1 MTTAKKYYNP
11 KNPTDTFPG
20 FYGSFIPNVVQRNPK
35 LSSSAKC
42 VYGRLS
48 EYCHGK
54 SDSCYP
60 SLSQLVAQTG
70 LCKSTVIKAI
80 KELETKGFI
89 EVTRPQKEE
98 HLMHYHNSY
107 RFLWHPS
114 FYEADAD
121 KDIRNNILQPTD
133 IPTLQPTDLPVL
145 SPLDSKAGIDH
156 TPQAG
161 IDPIPLY
168 KDKKSLKKKHGLAK
182 GSSPSTPS
190 SFSNPKTGEE
200 YGEDPMKEQHFDY
213 HHSDHPTSCQRCD
226 GKMIW
231 KNGERGGFWGC
242 SNFKKKGCTYTFGGG
257 GSNG

>member
-48 EYCHGK
+48 EYCHGN

-60 SLSQLVAQTG
+60 SLKQLIAQTG

-80 KELETKGFI
+80 KELESKEFI
-89 EVTRPQKEE
+89 EITRPTGEE
-98 HLMHYHNSY
+98 RHQHMHNLY
-107 RFLWHPS
+107 RFLWHFS
-114 FYEADAD
+114 FDDADAD

-133 IPTLQPTDLPVL
+133 TPAY
-145 SPLDSKAGIDH
+145 SPLDSKAGI
-156 TPQAG
+156 TPTPAAG
-161 IDPIPLY
+161 IDSIHLY
-168 KDKKSLKKKHGLAK
+168 KHKRSLKKKNGFRKGGKPPLA
-182 GSSPSTPS
+182 TPS
-190 SFSNPKTGEE
+190 SFLNPKTEEE
-200 YGEDPMKEQHFDY
+200 YGEDPMKDEP